1 MVQLCSHG
9 QIIARD
15 TDLKVLFI
23 FSWGGGGGGG
33 GGGGRFFTKSLTY
46 CIVSKDLKMVFSFF
60 PFSAFISFQ
69 LFEARVT
76 RLHSTVSIRALMYL
90 PFKILS
96 KNFFS
101 FGYSVRRGWGRAR
114 QKVGFRTAT
123 QKTSPRIAIKNEKK
137 YSIWNWAGEK
147 SLFFNL
153 LLAVHSNYGIL
164 SHNRV
169 TT

>member
-1 MVQLCSHG
+1 MVHLCSHG

-23 FSWGGGGGGG
+23 YLFFRGGGG

-69 LFEARVT
+69 PFEARVT

-90 PFKILS
+90 PFKYCQ
-96 KNFFS
+96 KTFFS
-101 FGYSVRRGWGRAR
+101 FSYSVRRGWGRGR
-114 QKVGFRTAT
+114 QNVGFRTAT
-123 QKTSPRIAIKNEKK
+123 QKTSPRIAIRNKKNTVYETKQVRK
-137 YSIWNWAGEK
+137 ACFSI
-147 SLFFNL
+147 FF
-153 LLAVHSNYGIL
+153 
-164 SHNRV
+164 
-169 TT
+169 